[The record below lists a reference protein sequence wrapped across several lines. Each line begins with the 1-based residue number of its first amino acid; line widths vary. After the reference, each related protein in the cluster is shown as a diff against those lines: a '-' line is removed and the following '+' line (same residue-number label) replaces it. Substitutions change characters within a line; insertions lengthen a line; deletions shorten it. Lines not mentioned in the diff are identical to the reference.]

1 MFSRLS
7 RRTFLSRN
15 AVGAASLTTLLSPI
29 HSQTIPGTTSKPL
42 FPLVDFHVHPD
53 NSTIEK
59 IVALGL
65 ERGIKF
71 GLVEHAG
78 TKENEYPVVLS
89 DDTALLGWIA
99 QLEGKGVYKGVQAEW
114 TDWMSCFSKATLA
127 KLDYV
132 LTDAMTMPG
141 KQGQRV
147 KLWLPGSV
155 DEMGMNEP
163 EKFMD
168 RYVEWHVQTMATEP
182 FDILGNTSWL
192 PDRLAP
198 DWDRLWTAA
207 RMDKVITAALKYGV
221 ALEISASYKL
231 PKLPFLRRMKEAG
244 VKFSLGSNGR
254 YPNMGKLD
262 YSLDLARTLGL
273 EAKDLFT
280 PAPDGQKAVQ
290 RRQV

>member
-7 RRTFLSRN
+7 RRAFLRGS
-15 AVGAASLTTLLSPI
+15 AVGTAVFTPFLLRVHGQSAPTTAA
-29 HSQTIPGTTSKPL
+29 KPP
-42 FPLVDFHVHPD
+42 FPLLDLHVHPD

-59 IVALGL
+59 IVALSA

-78 TKENEYPVVLS
+78 TRENDYPVVLS
-89 DDTALLGWIA
+89 DDSALLGWIA
-99 QLEGKGVYKGVQAEW
+99 KLEGQGVYKGVQAEW
-114 TDWMSCFSKATLA
+114 TDWMGCFSKPVLA

-147 KLWLPGSV
+147 KLWLPEAV
-155 DEMGMNEP
+155 DEMGMNDR

-182 FDILGNTSWL
+182 FDILGNMGWL
-192 PDRLAP
+192 PDRLAA
-198 DWDRLWTAA
+198 DSDRLWTPA
-207 RMDKVITAALKYGV
+207 RMDQVIAAALKYRV
-221 ALEISASYKL
+221 ALEISASFKV
-231 PKLPFLRRMKEAG
+231 PKLAFLRRIREAG

-262 YSLDLARTLGL
+262 YSLEMARALGL

-280 PAPDGQKAVQ
+280 PAADGQKAVQ
-290 RRQV
+290 RRPI